1 MGATI
6 LGSFFGIRHSIRAI
20 VRRLKPVE
28 KPVVHAEDSMGIVL
42 PETAAIDEQSE
53 LERDLDSI
61 RNLALTNPQQLADI
75 IAYWMVEESVPHE

>member
-1 MGATI
+1 
-6 LGSFFGIRHSIRAI
+6 
-20 VRRLKPVE
+20 
-28 KPVVHAEDSMGIVL
+28 MGIVL